1 MAIRV
6 TNDDF
11 NEKVLL
17 NKLPVVVDFYSD
29 SCVACKKLAPVLG
42 GLEDD
47 YEGKLEVVKVN
58 TNYDM
63 ELAEEYNVT
72 ANPTVLLINN
82 GKEIGRR
89 VGAAS
94 PKELYT
100 WIDQNINSEE
110 K

>member
-1 MAIRV
+1 MAVRV
-6 TNDDF
+6 TKNDF

-29 SCVACKKLAPVLG
+29 ACVACKKLAPVLG

-58 TNYDM
+58 TNFDL
-63 ELAEEYNVT
+63 ELAEKYNVT
-72 ANPTVLLINN
+72 ANPTILLINN
-82 GKEIGRR
+82 GEEIDRR

-94 PKELYT
+94 PKELYA
-100 WIDQNINSEE
+100 WIDQNINNEE